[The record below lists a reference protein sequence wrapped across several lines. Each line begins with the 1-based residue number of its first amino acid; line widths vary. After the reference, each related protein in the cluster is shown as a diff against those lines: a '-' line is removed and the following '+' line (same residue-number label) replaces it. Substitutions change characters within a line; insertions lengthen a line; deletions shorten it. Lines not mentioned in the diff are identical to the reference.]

1 MGQGLAYLDEVVSQL
16 ETTVVLIQLGSGIA
30 EVLGSG
36 LNRLGI
42 ELHFICLLA
51 I

>member
-1 MGQGLAYLDEVVSQL
+1 MGQRLAYLDEVVSQL
-16 ETTVVLIQLGSGIA
+16 EITVVLIQLGSGIA

-42 ELHFICLLA
+42 ELYFICFPA